1 MNVLA
6 QNEKYTVWNEYETTY
21 LTINDE
27 NKVVTIGDF
36 YGDPSCAMIDRNNR
50 YCVVAG
56 CGVIIYYIN
65 EPYLPYR
72 YDYMTKQWTEFYRDG
87 NFWIKSVHQIDG
99 NHILITF
106 DSNIEELI
114 FIENA

>member
-6 QNEKYTVWNEYETTY
+6 QNEKYIVWNEYETTY
-21 LTINDE
+21 LTIKDE
-27 NKVVTIGDF
+27 GKVVTIGDF

-56 CGVIIYYIN
+56 CGVIIYYFN

-72 YDYMTKQWTEFYRDG
+72 YNYTTEQWTEFYRDG
-87 NFWIKSVHQIDG
+87 NFWIKSVHQIDY

-106 DSNIEELI
+106 ETNIKESILI
-114 FIENA
+114 EKV